1 MPPALSEK
9 NFEAT
14 IEQGLIQALPAPGPA
29 TARQKKGPVPGR

>member
-14 IEQGLIQALPAPGPA
+14 IEQVLIQALPAPGPA